1 MESNDVY
8 MVLFDGYMGVGGSE
22 NYLLGIY
29 STQELAEEAANVFKK
44 RIAEREDVY
53 EDIEPDIKAIAIDHT
68 YELLRVDPKWET
80 VETAVYLG
88 GYVYP

>member
-8 MVLFDGYMGVGGSE
+8 MVLFDGYMGFGGSE

-53 EDIEPDIKAIAIDHT
+53 EDIEPNIKAIIVDHT
-68 YELLRVDPKWET
+68 YEFRVDLKSEE
-80 VETAVYLG
+80 VETAIYLG
-88 GYVYP
+88 GYAW

>member
-1 MESNDVY
+1 MKTDYVY
-8 MVLFDGYMGVGGSE
+8 MVSFDGYMGLGGSE

-29 STQELAEEAANVFKK
+29 STQELAEEAVDLFKK

-53 EDIEPDIKAIAIDHT
+53 ENIEPNIRAIIVDHT
-68 YELLRVDPKWET
+68 YEFRVNPKSEE

-88 GYVYP
+88 GYVW